1 MFIAFLIIFLL
12 GICYLTYFY
21 DELAKC
27 ESERQALIA
36 SIAKLKTESLDSKQL
51 YR

>member
-1 MFIAFLIIFLL
+1 MFIALLIIFLL
-12 GICYLTYFY
+12 SICYLTYFY

-27 ESERQALIA
+27 EAERQTLIA
-36 SIAKLKTESLDSKQL
+36 SIAKLRTASLDNKQL